1 MVVAN
6 YSSCYII
13 AFGDSIYRKH
23 DVIDGDSKQME
34 NKPYVSHAHK
44 NWEFFS
50 HIFSEAIPART
61 VATSSFLFEYVFLP
75 ARKISNLCGSYF
87 SS

>member
-1 MVVAN
+1 MVVTN

-34 NKPYVSHAHK
+34 N
-44 NWEFFS
+44 
-50 HIFSEAIPART
+50 
-61 VATSSFLFEYVFLP
+61 
-75 ARKISNLCGSYF
+75 
-87 SS
+87 